1 MLACAG
7 GGVYFFW
14 QAGAMRAIR
23 ESGLVNLDACQFRY
37 CFRCQPMDGA
47 DGPQPGNHYS

>member
-7 GGVYFFW
+7 GGIYFFW

-23 ESGLVNLDACQFRY
+23 ASGLVNLEACQFRY
-37 CFRCQPMDGA
+37 YYQPMDGA
-47 DGPQPGNHYS
+47 DQSGQSL